1 MYKAKLQEYC
11 QFKRWE
17 LPLYTTIKE
26 GPPHDPRFQTTVT
39 VNNLSFTNRICKT
52 TKEGQNNAAR
62 LALLHFSTSTSSSS
76 ASASVS
82 VGSSSQHTVQPN
94 MMLETN
100 PIPQVNATATVAKD
114 ANGSTDQEVL
124 FSVGSS
130 SQSTVQPNM
139 MQQTNQIPQVN
150 ATTAFAKDTN
160 GSTDR
165 EVLYS
170 VGSSSQSTVQPN
182 MMQET
187 NQFLILNATTAV
199 AKDANRST
207 DQVVPF
213 SVGSSSQSTVQPNMM
228 QETNQIPQVNA
239 TATVAKNA
247 NGSTDQEVLFS
258 VGSSSRSTV
267 QPNMMQETNQ
277 IPRVNATAAVA
288 KDANGSTD
296 QEVLFMSQHY
306 KSQLQSYVQKRNLAL
321 PIYSCERMG
330 PPHAMRFKCKVTV
343 TGQTYECST
352 FFPTLKEAE
361 HGAAKVALMS
371 LPSDGVQEDGS
382 ILYKN
387 LLQELAQKKGY
398 ALPIYTTNV
407 SGEAHVPTFVSTVE
421 VKGELFTGQRSKT
434 KKQAEMSAAKVAYV
448 TIIEGKPSQ
457 GPTFLPP
464 TGGAQAGHI
473 DPIPSEPMEVV
484 FIENE
489 PMEVVEVDKE
499 AIICQHLREL
509 LPQPGTNPT
518 CKRESSSS
526 TVLSAPADVSGQT
539 FTNDRTKIR
548 VLPYTPNMTLPKDG
562 TVVFRDEKYVA
573 VKLGSQSN
581 Q

>member
-1 MYKAKLQEYC
+1 MYKARLQEYC
-11 QFKRWE
+11 QSKRWE

-62 LALLHFSTSTSSSS
+62 LALLHFFTPTSSSS
-76 ASASVS
+76 ATASVS

-94 MMLETN
+94 MMQETN
-100 PIPQVNATATVAKD
+100 QIPQVNATAAVAKD

-139 MQQTNQIPQVN
+139 MQETNQIPQVN
-150 ATTAFAKDTN
+150 ATTAVAKDTN
-160 GSTDR
+160 GSTDW
-165 EVLYS
+165 EVLS
-170 VGSSSQSTVQPN
+170 
-182 MMQET
+182 
-187 NQFLILNATTAV
+187 TAV
-199 AKDANRST
+199 AKDASRST

-239 TATVAKNA
+239 TAAVAKDA

-258 VGSSSRSTV
+258 IGSSSRSTV

-277 IPRVNATAAVA
+277 IPQVNATAAVA

-296 QEVLFMSQHY
+296 QEVLFMSQPY

-321 PIYSCERMG
+321 PIYSCERVG

-343 TGQTYECST
+343 AGQTYECPT

-398 ALPIYTTNV
+398 ALPIYMTNV

-448 TIIEGKPSQ
+448 TIIEGKLSQ

-473 DPIPSEPMEVV
+473 DPIPPEPMEVV
-484 FIENE
+484 FFENE
-489 PMEVVEVDKE
+489 PMEVVEVDKENE

-518 CKRESSSS
+518 CKRVSSSS
-526 TVLSAPADVSGQT
+526 TVLSAPADVSGET
-539 FTNDRTKIR
+539 FTDARTKIR

-562 TVVFRDEKYVA
+562 TVVHRDERFVA

>member
-11 QFKRWE
+11 QWKRWE

-62 LALLHFSTSTSSSS
+62 LALLHFSTSTSTSSSSSSSS

-82 VGSSSQHTVQPN
+82 VGYSSQHTVRPN
-94 MMLETN
+94 MMQETN
-100 PIPQVNATATVAKD
+100 QIPHVNATASVVKD

-124 FSVGSS
+124 FS
-130 SQSTVQPNM
+130 
-139 MQQTNQIPQVN
+139 
-150 ATTAFAKDTN
+150 
-160 GSTDR
+160 
-165 EVLYS
+165 E
-170 VGSSSQSTVQPN
+170 GSSSQSTVQPN
-182 MMQET
+182 MMQE
-187 NQFLILNATTAV
+187 A
-199 AKDANRST
+199 
-207 DQVVPF
+207 
-213 SVGSSSQSTVQPNMM
+213 
-228 QETNQIPQVNA
+228 NQIPQVNA
-239 TATVAKNA
+239 TTAVAKYT
-247 NGSTDQEVLFS
+247 NGSTDKAVLFS

-277 IPRVNATAAVA
+277 IPQVNATAAVA
-288 KDANGSTD
+288 KDANGSTE
-296 QEVLFMSQHY
+296 QEVLFMSQPY
-306 KSQLQSYVQKRNLAL
+306 KSLLQSYVQKRNLAL
-321 PIYSCERMG
+321 PIYSCERVG

-343 TGQTYECST
+343 TGQTYECTT

-371 LPSDGVQEDGS
+371 LPLDGVQEDGS

-398 ALPIYTTNV
+398 ALPIYMTNV

-434 KKQAEMSAAKVAYV
+434 KKQAEMSAAKVAYT
-448 TIIEGKPSQ
+448 TIKEGKPSH
-457 GPTFLPP
+457 GPTSLPP
-464 TGGAQAGHI
+464 TSGAQAGDI
-473 DPIPSEPMEVV
+473 DPTPL
-484 FIENE
+484 E
-489 PMEVVEVDKE
+489 PMEVVEGDKANE
-499 AIICQHLREL
+499 AIICQHLRKL

-518 CKRESSSS
+518 WKRVSSS
-526 TVLSAPADVSGQT
+526 TVLSAPADVSVET
-539 FTNDRTKIR
+539 FTNAPTKIR
-548 VLPYTPNMTLPKDG
+548 VLPYTPNMTLPRDG
-562 TVVFRDEKYVA
+562 TVVHKDERYVA
-573 VKLGSQSN
+573 VKFGSQSN

>member
-1 MYKAKLQEYC
+1 MFKSKLQEYC
-11 QFKRWE
+11 QGKRWE
-17 LPLYTTIKE
+17 LPLYHTIKE
-26 GPPHDPRFQTTVT
+26 GPSHNPLFQTTVT
-39 VNNLSFTNRICKT
+39 VNGLSFTNEFCKT

-62 LALLHFSTSTSSSS
+62 LALLHFATSSSP
-76 ASASVS
+76 ASTSVS
-82 VGSSSQHTVQPN
+82 
-94 MMLETN
+94 
-100 PIPQVNATATVAKD
+100 I
-114 ANGSTDQEVL
+114 
-124 FSVGSS
+124 GSS

-139 MQQTNQIPQVN
+139 MQETKQIPQVK
-150 ATTAFAKDTN
+150 ATTAVAKDTN

-165 EVLYS
+165 EVFC
-170 VGSSSQSTVQPN
+170 SSSQSTVQPN

-187 NQFLILNATTAV
+187 NQFIILNATTTV

-213 SVGSSSQSTVQPNMM
+213 SVGSSSRSTMQPNMM

-239 TATVAKNA
+239 TAV
-247 NGSTDQEVLFS
+247 
-258 VGSSSRSTV
+258 
-267 QPNMMQETNQ
+267 
-277 IPRVNATAAVA
+277 VA

-296 QEVLFMSQHY
+296 QKVLFMSQHY

-321 PIYSCERMG
+321 PIYSCERVG

-371 LPSDGVQEDGS
+371 LPSEGVQEDGS

-398 ALPIYTTNV
+398 ALPIYMTNV

-421 VKGELFTGQRSKT
+421 VKGELFTGQKSKT

-457 GPTFLPP
+457 GPTFLPR
-464 TGGAQAGHI
+464 TGRAQAGHI
-473 DPIPSEPMEVV
+473 DPLPSKPMEVD
-484 FIENE
+484 FFENE
-489 PMEVVEVDKE
+489 PMEVVEVDKANE

-518 CKRESSSS
+518 CKRLSSSS
-526 TVLSAPADVSGQT
+526 TILSAPADVSGET
-539 FTNDRTKIR
+539 FTNARTKIR

-562 TVVFRDEKYVA
+562 MVVRRDERFVA
-573 VKLGSQSN
+573 MKLGSQSN

>member
-1 MYKAKLQEYC
+1 MFKSKLQEYC
-11 QFKRWE
+11 QGKRWE
-17 LPLYTTIKE
+17 LPLYHTIKE
-26 GPPHDPRFQTTVT
+26 GPSHKPLFQTTVT
-39 VNNLSFTNRICKT
+39 VNGLSFTNQFCKT

-62 LALLHFSTSTSSSS
+62 LALLHFATSSSP
-76 ASASVS
+76 ASTS
-82 VGSSSQHTVQPN
+82 
-94 MMLETN
+94 
-100 PIPQVNATATVAKD
+100 
-114 ANGSTDQEVL
+114 
-124 FSVGSS
+124 GSS

-170 VGSSSQSTVQPN
+170 VGSSSQSIVQPN

-213 SVGSSSQSTVQPNMM
+213 SVGSSSQSTVQPNMT

-247 NGSTDQEVLFS
+247 NGSTDQEVLC
-258 VGSSSRSTV
+258 SSSQSTV

-330 PPHAMRFKCKVTV
+330 PPHAMRFKCK
-343 TGQTYECST
+343 
-352 FFPTLKEAE
+352 
-361 HGAAKVALMS
+361 
-371 LPSDGVQEDGS
+371 DGS